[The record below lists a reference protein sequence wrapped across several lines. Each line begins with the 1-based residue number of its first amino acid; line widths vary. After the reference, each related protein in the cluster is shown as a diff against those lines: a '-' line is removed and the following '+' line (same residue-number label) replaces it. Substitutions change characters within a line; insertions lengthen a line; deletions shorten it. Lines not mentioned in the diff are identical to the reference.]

1 MEFEFDKEIDA
12 ILRKARESEFVFAD
26 NPKSQVVN
34 PELIHLDAD
43 EISAF
48 AENALPEKSK
58 QLYMKHLA
66 ECDRCR
72 RILSNLMIL
81 NSEAGTIPAFVSA
94 SETIVETPVP
104 WYRKLFAM
112 PNLAY
117 TMGACV
123 LIFGGILG
131 VLVLQNFKDSSVSVS
146 KVSETQPKERGP
158 YINQDAPIPSSNTAM
173 SNAAMNTSAM
183 SANTSANAAN
193 VSSSAGVVPDDET
206 GGAPPSPTNRAV
218 SSNSAAVTRDDK
230 FADKSELSR
239 SAPPVS
245 ATPPEPEADIQKNRV
260 LSEKEIE
267 GADNVPKPVTAPAP
281 AQMQPPVPTSA
292 DEQAEERKRKISP
305 KKASR
310 SSETALNDSS
320 TTGAAA
326 TVTKQVGGKT
336 FRRVDSMWIDNN
348 YRQGTN
354 TIRISRGSNEYRKLD
369 GGLRNIAEQFDGVVI
384 IVWKS
389 KGYRIQ

>member
-12 ILRKARESEFVFAD
+12 ILRKSRVGEVVFA
-26 NPKSQVVN
+26 NATS
-34 PELIHLDAD
+34 LTHLDAD

-94 SETIVETPVP
+94 SETIAEKPVP

-146 KVSETQPKERGP
+146 QISETQPKERGP

-173 SNAAMNTSAM
+173 NTSAT
-183 SANTSANAAN
+183 SANTSANFANAAN
-193 VSSSAGVVPDDET
+193 SAAGILSDNAT
-206 GGAPPSPTNRAV
+206 GGAPSSPTNRAT
-218 SSNSAAVTRDDK
+218 SSNSMAVARDDK
-230 FADKSELSR
+230 FADKAELSQ

-245 ATPPEPEADIQKNRV
+245 ATPPPMPEPEADIKKNKV
-260 LSEKEIE
+260 LSEKEID
-267 GADNVPKPVTAPAP
+267 GVDNMPKPVTAPAP
-281 AQMQPPVPTSA
+281 AQMQPPATA
-292 DEQAEERKRKISP
+292 TANEQAEEQKRKPSAR
-305 KKASR
+305 KAAR
-310 SSETALNDSS
+310 SSGNVLGDSS
-320 TTGAAA
+320 TNDAAT

-336 FRRVDSMWIDNN
+336 FRRVDSTWIDNN
-348 YRQGTN
+348 YQQGAN
-354 TIRISRGSNEYRKLD
+354 TTRISRGSNEYKKLD
-369 GGLRNIAEQFDGVVI
+369 SGLRNIAEQFDGVVI